1 MPRQWRCLLV
11 RLVLY
16 YTTMKTSRAKPT
28 AATVLLPFG
37 FNELESEAYL
47 FLLRESAATAYRIA
61 QGIRKPSANVYK
73 AMESLEEKGAVT
85 TTEEE
90 ARLYVAVPPA
100 ELLAKLERS
109 FHRRREEAAAAIA
122 SVDRPLP
129 DDRVHRLHSR
139 ELVFARMASMLEGA
153 ERVALADGFP
163 IPLAELREPLEAAAR
178 RGVKVGVKAYD
189 GTSMAGVR
197 TVVPDN
203 ARETVARWPGQWINL
218 VVDGAQTAIAYLSR
232 DGVHQAI
239 WTASPW
245 LSWTYHSAL
254 VSEISLAAVSHEVER
269 HGSIDRARLVLEE
282 LRELLALDAPGYR
295 AAIERSR
302 D

>member
-1 MPRQWRCLLV
+1 
-11 RLVLY
+11 
-16 YTTMKTSRAKPT
+16 MKNAMANPASAN
-28 AATVLLPFG
+28 VLLPFG

-47 FLLRESAATAYRIA
+47 FLLRESASTAYRVA

-100 ELLAKLERS
+100 ELLDQLERN

-122 SVDRPLP
+122 GVDRPLP

-139 ELVFARMASMLEGA
+139 DLVFARMTSMLDAA

-178 RGVKVGVKAYD
+178 RGVKVGVKSYD
-189 GTSMAGVR
+189 GESMAGVR
-197 TVVPDN
+197 AVVPDN

-254 VSEISLAAVSHEVER
+254 ASEISLAAVAHEIDR
-269 HGSIDRARLVLEE
+269 HGSIDRARRVLEE

-295 AAIERSR
+295 AAIERSS